1 MRRSLALF
9 ATSALLPIVIL
20 AAILGTYGYQSRRAA
35 IEDQA
40 RSHAAFIATLVG
52 RELLA
57 NKHAVQMIAQSPALD
72 GPIDEKRFAILAQ
85 RLIADE
91 PLWRIISVA
100 SIDGIRLA
108 DAPTPISGIP
118 HGPVVDLES
127 LQRAVAT
134 HHPTVGRSMAGQS
147 GHVAFAVRAPVIRDG
162 RVVYIVSTIVNPKT
176 MGDLLLTANLPEGWT
191 IEIIDQAGNIVAQAG
206 SSSQA
211 GDHADA
217 GALRALGNQPGSMY
231 REQTQSGMNRIATWK
246 HIPGSLWTVH
256 VGMPAAVYNAP
267 ITRASVVLFGGIFTA
282 VGLAV
287 LLAWLLA
294 RELKQ
299 QRLRE
304 AAATEGQRLEALG
317 RMTGG
322 VAHDFNN
329 LLTPVIG
336 GLDMLQRRL
345 ADDPKSLRLAEMAL
359 VSAERARTLVS
370 RLLAFSRRQVL
381 EPRDVDISALLK
393 GVRDLIERSVGKDV
407 QTVFDIP
414 DEVISA
420 RVDPA
425 QLELAILNLAVN
437 ARDAMPSGGTLTIS
451 VETELVSLLST
462 SGLAPG
468 SYVRIKISDTGA
480 GMDAATLAHA
490 IDPFFTT
497 KAIGK
502 GTGLGLSMVHGLAAQ
517 SGGRLILFSKPGLGT
532 VIEIWLPSGGEP
544 IAVDQVTD
552 QIVDARCAHLLL
564 VDDHDLVRR
573 ATARLL
579 REHGHTLAEAQ
590 SAEEALALLR
600 GDTIFEGIVTDYAM
614 PGKSGIEL
622 AEEARALIP
631 DIPILLITGF
641 ADANDP
647 IPADLPR
654 MIKPFRGPELLA
666 QVSAMLK
673 RGDQDKAS

>member
-20 AAILGTYGYQSRRAA
+20 AAILGTYGYHSRRAA

-40 RSHAAFIATLVG
+40 RSHAAFMATLVG
-52 RELLA
+52 RELVA
-57 NKHAVQMIAQSPALD
+57 NMHATQMIAQSPALD
-72 GPIDEKRFAILAQ
+72 GPIDEKRFAKLAQ
-85 RLIADE
+85 RLIAME

-100 SIDGIRLA
+100 SVNGVRLA

-118 HGPVVDLES
+118 HGPVVEQES
-127 LQRAVAT
+127 LKRAVVT
-134 HHPTVGRSMAGQS
+134 RRPTVGRSLAGKN
-147 GHVAFAVRAPVIRDG
+147 GHVAFAVRAPVIRNG
-162 RVVYIVSTIVNPKT
+162 RVLYVVATIVDPKA
-176 MGDLLLTANLPEGWT
+176 MSNLLLSANLPAGWS
-191 IEIIDQAGNIVAQAG
+191 IEIIDEAGNIVAQAG
-206 SSSQA
+206 SNARA
-211 GDHADA
+211 GDHASA
-217 GALRALGNQPGSMY
+217 GALKALAGPPVDMY
-231 REQTQSGMNRIATWK
+231 REQTADAIDRIATWK
-246 HIPGSLWTVH
+246 HIPGSRWTVH
-256 VGMPAAVYNAP
+256 VGMPAAIYNAP
-267 ITRASVVLFGGIFTA
+267 ITKASVVLFGGIVTA
-282 VGLAV
+282 VGLAI

-294 RELKQ
+294 RDLRQ
-299 QRLRE
+299 QRLRD

-345 ADDPKSLRLAEMAL
+345 VDDPKSLRLAEMAL

-381 EPRDVDISALLK
+381 EPRDVDIGALLN
-393 GVRDLIERSVGKDV
+393 GVRDLIERSAGKDV
-407 QTVFDIP
+407 KTLFDIP
-414 DEVISA
+414 EDVISA

-468 SYVRIKISDTGA
+468 SYVRIKISDTGV
-480 GMDAATLAHA
+480 GMDAATQAHA

-517 SGGRLILFSKPGLGT
+517 SGGRLILFSEPGLGT
-532 VIEIWLPSGGEP
+532 DIEIWLPSGGDP
-544 IAVDQVTD
+544 ITVDQATEQV
-552 QIVDARCAHLLL
+552 IDARCAHLLL

-590 SAEEALALLR
+590 SAGEALALLQS
-600 GDTIFEGIVTDYAM
+600 DVVFEGIVTDYAM

-622 AEEARALIP
+622 AKEARALIP
-631 DIPILLITGF
+631 GIPILLITGF
-641 ADANDP
+641 ADVNDP
-647 IPADLPR
+647 IPADIPR
-654 MIKPFRGPELLA
+654 LIKPFRGPELLA

-673 RGDQDKAS
+673 RG